1 MAEAAEAAEAAPAA
15 PAAPRAARRTPRS
28 DDFAAPETPAGLP
41 RLIPAPWSSRVS
53 PAARGGGRGAEG
65 GNDPRHELVSV
76 LEGLRQGA
84 LEVSFHNDVE
94 GLSLGPGVLG
104 GGAPPLALGEA
115 QQLPHLFQA
124 EARLQG
130 GAAARAVRD
139 GAAGAVLE
147 ADNPGAWEARL
158 ARQQRLELRAVE
170 DSAARYRKEWE
181 SAKERGVLG
190 EVGPGRS
197 LMSTWF
203 GPLREAIDLELDAI
217 ASGKRGKK
225 DRRQYG
231 PYLCLLDAD
240 RLAAVTLSA
249 VLQAVLSDTY
259 SAPGA
264 GPGAQKLG
272 PLALQ
277 IGRKVQ
283 SEANFEQMKRKLRAL
298 GKGTEDSEEQSRVA
312 SMMKMLRA
320 QQRVPSKR
328 SDAMIKRLQV
338 LLGESSASWS
348 SVVHAKVGMALVDIL
363 MGTLT
368 VDASGRP
375 TDGLMPA
382 GGSEALAFR
391 RVYKHTKTRSGVS
404 SPSFIQVTDRTLQHI
419 LESNSLKEVLFP
431 RYLPMLVPP
440 VPWTKRYNGGH
451 IFLRTMVMRSKGQGA
466 REQSDRLKLADEGL
480 HHGGGLQNV
489 YDALNVVGSTAWRI
503 NRRVHDTAREVLEDE
518 PDARGEKELAGL
530 PVQWSHDLPEAVQP
544 HFRLARGKGQL
555 LAGHLPE
562 TTPEAEVRRLKT
574 FKISRLNTQLFSI
587 KADLG
592 YKMHVAD
599 EFRDE
604 EHFYFPHNV
613 DFRGRAYPMHPYLH
627 HLGSDFCRGALQ
639 FAELKPLGAS
649 GLDWLFI
656 HLANQFGLN
665 KLSLDERKEYAMS
678 NIDKIFDCADR
689 PLEGWRW
696 WNTAENPLQC
706 LAACHEIAAAM
717 RNPSGAHAH
726 LSGLPL
732 HQDGSCNGLQHYAAL
747 GRDVA
752 GGMAV
757 NLMPCEK
764 PMDVYSEVAEL
775 VAKQVEED
783 ARSSGKDSIVAK
795 LLSGNVDRKL
805 VKQTVMTSVYGVTFV
820 GAREQ
825 ITNRL
830 SERGWDDPD
839 VTWRVSNYAA
849 RTTLNKIQEMFQGAK
864 AHMSWLAQAAKLIS
878 AQGKPVEWTSPA
890 GLPIVQPYR
899 LFDRYKVMTSSQRI
913 VLCQPNQNQP
923 VNKKKQVNAFP
934 PNYVH
939 SVDSSHMMFTA
950 IECKRRG
957 INSFAGVHDS
967 FWTHAGS
974 VDEMNQVIREEFV
987 KLHSQPLLE
996 MLKEELEHNHPGIV
1010 FPDTPPKGDLDVSE
1024 VLGATYFFS

>member
-1 MAEAAEAAEAAPAA
+1 
-15 PAAPRAARRTPRS
+15 
-28 DDFAAPETPAGLP
+28 L
-41 RLIPAPWSSRVS
+41 
-53 PAARGGGRGAEG
+53 
-65 GNDPRHELVSV
+65 H
-76 LEGLRQGA
+76 QGA
-84 LEVSFHNDVE
+84 LEVSFHNEVE
-94 GLSLGPGVLG
+94 GLSLGAGAG

-115 QQLPHLFQA
+115 EELPHLFQV
-124 EARLQG
+124 EARLRG
-130 GAAARAVRD
+130 GATRAVGDGAAA
-139 GAAGAVLE
+139 AALE
-147 ADNPGAWEARL
+147 FSGGWEERL

-170 DSAARYRKEWE
+170 DAAARYRKEWE
-181 SAKERGVLG
+181 SAKGRGALG

-203 GPLREAIDLELDAI
+203 GPLRDAVETELDAI
-217 ASGKRGKK
+217 ATGERGQQ

-249 VLQAVLSDTY
+249 VLHAVLSDTY

-277 IGRKVQ
+277 IGRKIQ
-283 SEANFEQMKRKLRAL
+283 SEANFEQLKRKLRAL
-298 GKGTEDSEEQSRVA
+298 SKGAEGAEERGRLA
-312 SMMKMLRA
+312 AMAKMLRA
-320 QQRVPSKR
+320 QQKAPSKR
-328 SDAMIKRLQV
+328 SDAMVKRLQV
-338 LLGESSASWS
+338 LLGEASASWS

-363 MGTLT
+363 MNTLT
-368 VDASGRP
+368 VDAEGRP
-375 TDGLMPA
+375 CDRLA
-382 GGSEALAFR
+382 AASGSEATAFR
-391 RVYKHTKTRSGVS
+391 RVYKHTVTRSGVS
-404 SPSFIQVTDRTLQHI
+404 APSFIQVTDQTLEHI
-419 LESNSLKEVLFP
+419 LESNSMKEVLFP

-440 VPWTKRYNGGH
+440 VPWTRRYNGGH
-451 IFLRTMVMRSKGQGA
+451 VFLRTMVMRSKGQGA
-466 REQSDRLKLADEGL
+466 REQSELLKLADDGM
-480 HHGGGLQNV
+480 HHGGGLENV
-489 YDALNVVGSTAWRI
+489 YDALNVVGATAWRI
-503 NRRVHDTAREVLEDE
+503 NRTVHDTARDILGGGA
-518 PDARGEKELAGL
+518 DARGDKELAGL
-530 PVQWSHDLPEAVQP
+530 PVQWKHALPEPVEA

-555 LAGHLPE
+555 LVGNLPE
-562 TTPEAEVRRLKT
+562 TPRETEARRLKT
-574 FKISRLNTQLFSI
+574 YKTARLNTQLHSI

-604 EHFYFPHNV
+604 SHFYFPHNV

-627 HLGSDFCRGALQ
+627 HLGSDFCRGVLQ
-639 FAELKPLGAS
+639 FAELKPLGEH
-649 GLDWLFI
+649 GMDWLLI

-665 KLSLDERKEYAMS
+665 KLSLDERKGFATA
-678 NIDKIFDCADR
+678 NLDRVFDCADR
-689 PLEGWRW
+689 PLEGERW

-706 LAACHEIAAAM
+706 LAACHEIAAAL
-717 RNPSGAHAH
+717 RNPAGAQSH
-726 LSGLPL
+726 LSGLPV

-752 GGMAV
+752 GGTAV

-775 VAKQVEED
+775 VAKQVEVD
-783 ARSSGKDSIVAK
+783 ARGGGKDAIVAK

-839 VTWRVSNYAA
+839 VIWRVSNYAA
-849 RTTLNKIQEMFQGAK
+849 RTTLNKIQEMFTGAK

-899 LFDRYKVMTSSQRI
+899 LFDRYRVMTSSQRI

-950 IECKRRG
+950 VECKRRG
-957 INSFAGVHDS
+957 IDSFAGVHDS

-974 VDEMNQVIREEFV
+974 VDEMNRVIREEFV

-996 MLKEELEHNHPGIV
+996 MLKEELEHNHPETV
-1010 FPDTPPKGDLDVSE
+1010 FPDTPPKG
-1024 VLGATYFFS
+1024 GARRLSSAWAVQQAFYPSGVERRHWSQE